1 MTAPD
6 TYSKGDRVTVL
17 GTAGTGAD
25 TIGAIAGPDAT
36 GTISGPFYRDPSQWL
51 VHLDKPAPNGCW
63 TAAATLAA
71 LRPLPPEQDTTR

>member
-6 TYSKGDRVTVL
+6 AYSKGDRVTVL

-36 GTISGPFYRDPSQWL
+36 GTISGPFYRDPS
-51 VHLDKPAPNGCW
+51 
-63 TAAATLAA
+63 TLPWPGGRSSAFTPKRA
-71 LRPLPPEQDTTR
+71 RRR